1 MTAKYFV
8 VLDQING
15 NLYVRPS
22 ECVTSENAA
31 AYAKNLKTSQI
42 VLAQADDVD
51 QANRFLRLLKQE
63 AAA

>member
-22 ECVTSENAA
+22 ECVTSENTS
-31 AYAKNLKTSQI
+31 AYTANLKTSQI
-42 VLAQADDVD
+42 VLAQADTSEE
-51 QANRFLRLLKQE
+51 ANRYLKLLRNE
-63 AAA
+63 MAA